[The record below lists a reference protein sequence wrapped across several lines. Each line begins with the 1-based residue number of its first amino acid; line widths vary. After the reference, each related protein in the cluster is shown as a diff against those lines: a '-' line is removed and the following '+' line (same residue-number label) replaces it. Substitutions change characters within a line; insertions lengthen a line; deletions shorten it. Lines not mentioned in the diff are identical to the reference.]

1 MHPLG
6 VDAHK
11 WVHEAVALDQAG
23 REVARRRVPNAAV
36 GRQDLRAWAT
46 GLGGEDAP
54 RRWGI
59 EGVWGYGRGVAQ
71 HLVAAGEAVYAL
83 RPRWTAEA
91 RKRAPKPDKSDVR
104 DALVV
109 ARLVLQDAAASPRSL
124 QFRRRPELETLRGC
138 IRAARP

>member
-91 RKRAPKPDKSDVR
+91 RKRAPKPDK
-104 DALVV
+104 ALHK
-109 ARLVLQDAAASPRSL
+109 
-124 QFRRRPELETLRGC
+124 RP
-138 IRAARP
+138 